1 VDLTNYGSLLGVIIA
16 AFLVWVSSYMGRE
29 FEALSASGEKVG
41 EASAVLTAQLAALRE
56 QQRRQQQLSEE
67 EEEEKGDRGDASLKT
82 GDIDIDLA
90 IADSSCSV
98 EEEGQSQLDHKISAK
113 V

>member
-1 VDLTNYGSLLGVIIA
+1 
-16 AFLVWVSSYMGRE
+16 MGRE

-67 EEEEKGDRGDASLKT
+67 EEEKGDREDASLKT

-98 EEEGQSQLDHKISAK
+98 EEEGQSQLDHKIYAK

>member
-1 VDLTNYGSLLGVIIA
+1 MDLTNYGSLLGVIIA

-67 EEEEKGDRGDASLKT
+67 EEEKGDREDASLKT

>member
-1 VDLTNYGSLLGVIIA
+1 
-16 AFLVWVSSYMGRE
+16 MGRE

-41 EASAVLTAQLAALRE
+41 EASAALTAQLIALRE
-56 QQRRQQQLSEE
+56 QQRRQQLLNEE
-67 EEEEKGDRGDASLKT
+67 EAEEKGDQDGAREAG
-82 GDIDIDLA
+82 GENDIE

-98 EEEGQSQLDHKISAK
+98 EEEGQSQLDHRIPIK

>member
-1 VDLTNYGSLLGVIIA
+1 
-16 AFLVWVSSYMGRE
+16 MGRE

-41 EASAVLTAQLAALRE
+41 EASAALTAQLMALRE
-56 QQRRQQQLSEE
+56 QQRRQQLLNEDE
-67 EEEEKGDRGDASLKT
+67 AEEKADQDGAREA
-82 GDIDIDLA
+82 GDIE

-98 EEEGQSQLDHKISAK
+98 EEEGQSQADHKTPIK

>member
-1 VDLTNYGSLLGVIIA
+1 
-16 AFLVWVSSYMGRE
+16 MGRE

-67 EEEEKGDRGDASLKT
+67 EEEKGDREDASLKT